1 MSDNISGSLQ
11 ENLLTLLVFDEK
23 TAPII
28 ANTVEIGLFES
39 DFFKEIARVAI
50 DFYRQFKEPAKEHI
64 ADLLE
69 SKLNDRKN
77 TKTAELYKRLITN
90 LYQSRDTVNSTY
102 VISQLTQFV
111 RRQRLKAAIIE
122 AAGLIKEDK
131 IDEAEN
137 SVNKAL
143 KNKVEVFNS
152 GIEFTDPTKSLQFFN
167 IEQNAFPT
175 GVPHLDKEF
184 IGPAPGELFIVLAP
198 PNRGKTQFLVQIGK
212 VCALNRKKVLH
223 ISLEM
228 SEILMAQRYVQA
240 FFSLSKR
247 KAEINVSRFIHDD
260 LGRLSRFQM
269 EELKRPTLDDFKLEK
284 ALAEKIRKLQHRIHL
299 LIKRF
304 PTGALDIDG
313 FEVYLDSL
321 ERLEN
326 YVPDIVLL
334 DYADLMKLD
343 YRNLRTSTGE
353 IYKELRRIAVERN
366 LAMVTAS
373 QSNRLGEDARIIT
386 LKHLAEDYSKAATA
400 DNIVAYCQT
409 SAEMNLGL
417 ARLYIAKARNEEKNK
432 TILISQAYQIGQ
444 FCMDSTIVNDRYWN
458 LIDTRSEESEAE
470 SEQQPE
476 RRQRQLRFRKRS
488 GEQSSE

>member
-11 ENLLTLLVFDEK
+11 ENLLTLLIFDEK

-28 ANTVEIGLFES
+28 ANTVEVGLFES

-50 DFYRQFKEPAKEHI
+50 DFYRQFKQPAKEHI

-69 SKLNDRKN
+69 SKLNDTKN
-77 TKTAELYKRLITN
+77 SKTAELYKRLITN

-102 VISQLTQFV
+102 VISQLTNFT

-122 AAGLIKEDK
+122 AASLIKEDK

-143 KNKVEVFNS
+143 KNKIEVFDP
-152 GIEFTDPTKSLQFFN
+152 GIKFTDSAKSLQFFH

-184 IGPAPGELFIVLAP
+184 IGPAPGELFIILAP

-223 ISLEM
+223 VSLEM
-228 SEILMAQRYVQA
+228 SEVLMAQRYVQA

-247 KAEINVSRFIHDD
+247 KAEINVSRFIHDE

-284 ALAEKIRKLQHRIHL
+284 ALAEKIRRFQYRIHL
-299 LIKRF
+299 LMKRF
-304 PTGALDIDG
+304 PTGSLGIDG
-313 FEVYLDSL
+313 LEVYLDSL

-326 YVPDIVLL
+326 FVPDIVLL

-373 QSNRLGEDARIIT
+373 QSNRLGEDARVLT

-400 DNIVAYCQT
+400 DNIIAYSQT
-409 SAEMNLGL
+409 SAELVLGL
-417 ARLYIAKARNEEKNK
+417 ARLFVAKARNEEKNQ
-432 TILISQAYQIGQ
+432 TVLISQAYRIGQ
-444 FCMDSTIVNDRYWN
+444 FCMDSTLVNDRYWS
-458 LIDTRSEESEAE
+458 LIDTRNEESEQE
-470 SEQQPE
+470 EQPE
-476 RRQRQLRFRKRS
+476 PRTRQLNFRRRN
-488 GEQSSE
+488 QSSTNE